1 LTERHALAL
10 DLLGELLKNKAM
22 MENARSKPDKI

>member
-10 DLLGELLKNKAM
+10 GLLGELLKNKAM
-22 MENARSKPDKI
+22 MEKRQIQAR